1 MARRVARAVT
11 PRPAARL
18 AVLGSPIAHSKSP
31 VIHAAAYAHLGLSWG
46 YEAIRCEAP
55 ELEDLLSGL
64 GDEWRGLSLTMPL
77 KEEARRLAVCVD
89 EVARDSGIVNTL
101 LHVPAANGE
110 HRGWYGFNTDVAGLA
125 DALKHANF
133 DVDHVL
139 VLGAG
144 ATAVS
149 AVLAARSL
157 GTSRVTI
164 AARKFEAALQLVT
177 QWTSDTLVCDP
188 VSLNSLLADVPSGR
202 APGQAGAQLD
212 GVTAVIS
219 TLPGQAGSSLHLGE
233 ALYRV
238 PLFDVAYDPW
248 PSPLAARWR
257 EHGGTAHS
265 GLTMLVGQA
274 IHQVR
279 IFVHGDPSRELPDE
293 AGLRAVMERAALSH
307 VGG

>member
-1 MARRVARAVT
+1 M
-11 PRPAARL
+11 
-18 AVLGSPIAHSKSP
+18 
-31 VIHAAAYAHLGLSWG
+31 IHAAAYAHLGLSWS
-46 YEAIRCEAP
+46 YEAIRCEVA
-55 ELEDLLSGL
+55 ELEDLLDGL

-77 KEEARRLAVCVD
+77 KEEARRLAVRVD
-89 EVARDSGIVNTL
+89 EIARASGVVNTL
-101 LHVPAANGE
+101 LHVPETKGE
-110 HRGWYGFNTDVAGLA
+110 SSGWAGFNTDVAGLA
-125 DALKHANF
+125 DALQRANF
-133 DVDHVL
+133 NVDHVL

-157 GTSRVTI
+157 GASRVTI
-164 AARKFEAALQLVT
+164 AARRVEAAGQLAT
-177 QWTSDTLVCDP
+177 QWMSDTLVCGA
-188 VSLNSLLADVPSGR
+188 VSLSSLLAEAS
-202 APGQAGAQLD
+202 PGSAQDQTGAQLD

-219 TLPGQAGSSLHLGE
+219 TLPGQAASSLHLGE

-265 GLTMLVGQA
+265 GLAMLVGQA

-279 IFVHGDPSRELPDE
+279 IFVHGDPSHELPDE
-293 AGLRAVMERAALSH
+293 AGLRAVMERAASSD